1 LFSYQVWYIEV
12 CFLYFLVFPID
23 SLTKLHRIYSWVI
36 VVLTIKSLVTIFIY
50 YYHILQFNLIHLF
63 LELLG
68 EFLFFLPLKNFY
80 WGIVDLQCVSFK
92 YTVNWISYTYTLGSS
107 YSYRLLQSTQFPV
120 LYRSLLVIY
129 FILSGVYVSIPIF
142 QFIPPQIFTTSRHTV
157 QW

>member
-1 LFSYQVWYIEV
+1 MFSYQVWYIEV
-12 CFLYFLVFPID
+12 CFLYFLAFPID

-36 VVLTIKSLVTIFIY
+36 VVLTIKSLVTIFIII
-50 YYHILQFNLIHLF
+50 ILFSLILYIYF
-63 LELLG
+63 WNYWVN
-68 EFLFFLPLKNFY
+68 FFFFLPLKNFY

-107 YSYRLLQSTQFPV
+107 FSYRLLQSTQFPV